1 MPATRSRTSTE
12 QPEAANEDVKSS
24 DTDQQNEEESVEKS
38 ATDRDADE
46 ENNENSTSTTF
57 EDKEVEESEDNDNDN
72 SNEVNDVKDANGDQ
86 SEEKVENGSVKRKSE
101 VGEGDVAAVG
111 NADSTDVVITKKAKL
126 DANDEPTNE
135 VEGSANS
142 P

>member
-12 QPEAANEDVKSS
+12 QPEAAHEDVKNSE
-24 DTDQQNEEESVEKS
+24 TDQQNEEENVEKS
-38 ATDRDADE
+38 AADREE

-72 SNEVNDVKDANGDQ
+72 SNEANDVKDANGDQ

-101 VGEGDVAAVG
+101 GVKEMSVLLVLTLLA
-111 NADSTDVVITKKAKL
+111 
-126 DANDEPTNE
+126 
-135 VEGSANS
+135 
-142 P
+142 

>member
-12 QPEAANEDVKSS
+12 QPESAQEDVKNSE
-24 DTDQQNEEESVEKS
+24 TDQQNEEESVEKS
-38 ATDRDADE
+38 SAERED

-72 SNEVNDVKDANGDQ
+72 DSNEVNDVKDANGDQ

-101 VGEGDVAAVG
+101 VGEGDVGAVG
-111 NADSTDVVITKKAKL
+111 PDSTDVITKKAKL
-126 DANDEPTNE
+126 DAKEESTNE
-135 VEGSANS
+135 VEVEGVNN